1 MAEAVSPVS
10 HLPRFEMRGVRKTFG
25 ATIALDGV
33 DFAVRSGE
41 VCALVGQN
49 GAGKS
54 TLMAVLAG
62 ALKPDAGEM
71 RIEGAPYAPRHP
83 LDARQAGVAM
93 IHQEL
98 SLAPHLTVMEN
109 IVLGVEPA
117 RAGIV
122 RRDRMRETAV
132 AALTELGHRDISPD
146 AFVGD
151 LSPAGQQLVE
161 IARALASGC
170 RVLVLDEPT
179 SSLGHADVRTL
190 FDLIGRLKRQGHAI
204 VYISHFIEEV
214 KQVSDRF
221 VVLRDGRNAG
231 EGVTAGTR
239 AGEIVG
245 LMVGRALEDLY
256 PRNARVSGDAILSV
270 EDLVPGSAAFT
281 LHRGEVLGIA
291 GLLGAGRTRLLRTIF
306 GLEAVKSGRVRVA
319 ACAGPATPHERWR
332 QGMGM
337 LSEDR
342 SGEGL
347 ARALSIAD
355 NLTMTRLEPLGSPW
369 LTWPAFTVLPS
380 RQDAAAARWIDRL
393 AIRCAGPRQAV
404 AELSGGNQQKVAFG
418 RLLHHDV
425 DVLVLDE
432 PTRGI
437 DVSSKAQI
445 YRLIDELV
453 SRGGHMGPPL
463 RPGDAGADPRPERVG
478 ADPRPERVGADPRTE
493 RVGADPRVGP
503 KAVLLVSSYFPELL
517 GVCDRIAVM
526 SRGRLGPARPAGE
539 WTEHALLMEASG
551 ARNAS

>member
-1 MAEAVSPVS
+1 MVEKVEGAAI
-10 HLPRFEMRGVRKTFG
+10 PRFEMRGVRKAFG
-25 ATIALDGV
+25 ATVALDGV
-33 DFAVRSGE
+33 DVAVKSGE

-54 TLMAVLAG
+54 TLMGILAG
-62 ALKPDAGEM
+62 ALKPEAGTM

-83 LDARQAGVAM
+83 LDARRAGVAM

-109 IVLGVEPA
+109 IVLGVEPT
-117 RAGIV
+117 
-122 RRDRMRETAV
+122 RRGFIQRERMREIAS
-132 AALTELGHRDISPD
+132 AALDELGHRDIAPD
-146 AFVGD
+146 AVAGD

-179 SSLGHADVRTL
+179 SSLSHGDVRRL
-190 FDLIGRLKRQGHAI
+190 FDLIGRLKRQGLAI

-214 KQVSDRF
+214 KEVSDRF
-221 VVLRDGRNAG
+221 VVLRDGRNVG
-231 EGVTAGTR
+231 EGVTAATR
-239 AGEIVG
+239 ADDIVG
-245 LMVGRALEDLY
+245 LMVGAALEDLY
-256 PRNARVSGDAILSV
+256 PRSARTTGDTIV
-270 EDLVPGSAAFT
+270 EVQDLEPGSATFA
-281 LHRGEVLGIA
+281 LKRGEVLGIA

-306 GLEAVKSGRVRVA
+306 GLEPVKSGRIRVA
-319 ACAGPATPHERWR
+319 AFSGPATPHQRWR
-332 QGMGM
+332 QGVGM

-342 SGEGL
+342 GGEGL
-347 ARALSIAD
+347 APAMSVAD
-355 NLTMTRLEPLGSPW
+355 NLTMTRLDPLGPS
-369 LTWPAFTVLPS
+369 FTVLPG

-393 AIRCAGPRQAV
+393 AIRCRGSRQAV
-404 AELSGGNQQKVAFG
+404 AELSGGNQQKVAFA

-445 YRLIDELV
+445 YKLIDELV
-453 SRGGHMGPPL
+453 SAPHEAGPKVAPHDSL
-463 RPGDAGADPRPERVG
+463 TIVGRPFQGRQKASPEEMVARPFQGRQ
-478 ADPRPERVGADPRTE
+478 
-493 RVGADPRVGP
+493 

-526 SRGRLGPARPAGE
+526 SRGRLGPARPATE

-551 ARNAS
+551 ARAAS